1 MTPQPNVV
9 IVNNVRYRREDAY
22 RLGLI
27 TDGKAITSR
36 SENVTNK
43 ATTDGGEQVTTEQ
56 DPAEGDSA
64 PSSTS
69 PNQEATGPVRPTRNA
84 SREEWAQYALAQGV
98 LEEDIADLKRD
109 EISEMFPDDP
119 AEDEDQ

>member
-1 MTPQPNVV
+1 MTRQPSV
-9 IVNNVRYRREDAY
+9 IVINNVRYRREDAY

-43 ATTDGGEQVTTEQ
+43 TTTEQ

-69 PNQEATGPVRPTRNA
+69 PNQEATGPERPARNA
-84 SREEWAQYALAQGV
+84 SREAWAQYALAQGV
-98 LEEDIADLKRD
+98 QEKDIADLKRD